1 MADKV
6 EFELVSPT
14 RLLISES
21 VDMVVVPGT
30 EGNFGVLPG
39 HAPFISA
46 VRADVIEVHEG
57 RAVRERIFVAGGFA
71 EATPARCTVL
81 AEEAV
86 PVAELDRAAV
96 DADIRRLE
104 EDVRDADDEAA
115 LGIARAKL
123 AVLDRLG

>member
-46 VRADVIEVHEG
+46 VRADVIEVYEG

-86 PVAELDRAAV
+86 PAAELDRAAV

-104 EDVRDADDEAA
+104 EDVRDADEEAA

>member
-46 VRADVIEVHEG
+46 VRADVIEVYEG
-57 RAVRERIFVAGGFA
+57 RAVRERIFVAGGFV

-115 LGIARAKL
+115 LGIAQAKL